1 MPDQIDTSAE
11 PGATAAPAPPRGGL
25 LWRHVPHAIFFFS
38 CACIMVVELVASR
51 LIASHLGSSLYT
63 WTAVIGVM
71 LAGITAGNVVGGR
84 LADRRRP
91 ETTLVWL
98 FLAASAACLAALGLN
113 AVVAATRPL
122 RGLAW
127 PLQILLSVAAIF
139 LLPAVALGTISP
151 SLAKVAIGRAR
162 RVGRTLGAFYA
173 CGTLGSL
180 AGTFLT
186 GFWLIFVLGHTI
198 AIGAAAG
205 MLAVLGAVSLLLAR
219 LKPCPTGEGGP
230 CPTGE
235 GELAGLKPCPT
246 GEKEPC
252 PTGDGG
258 ALFWPYTP
266 HAVVFL
272 TAVCLMIVELLAS
285 RMIAAQAGSSLY
297 TWTSVIGVVLAGM
310 SLGHIIGGAL
320 SDRLDPARLL
330 GWLFVAASASTA
342 SVLVLNHL
350 FSTHEPFAGWHWPAL
365 VFTTVLC
372 TFFVP
377 SVLLGTFAPVA
388 TKVAVQRATRVG
400 TAFGSV
406 SAWNAAGSILG
417 TVASGFWLI
426 SALGTRSLAMVVAVL
441 LALAGIALGPRRRFK
456 AAWAA
461 LVVAGLVLTR
471 VSVPQLA
478 DWKYAGVFQDEPA
491 VFHADSVYQ
500 YIRIYE
506 EAGQDVDH
514 TVRVVALDYLV
525 HGYVDL
531 KDPAYLNY
539 GYERV
544 YRDIGAR
551 YAGDR
556 TRVSAFFL
564 GGGSYTFPR
573 WLLKQWPGSEAMV
586 AEIDPM
592 VLEANHRATGL
603 SRTTPIRTVLMD
615 ARNAVEDLPSGRRF
629 DFVFGDAFNDLAVPY
644 HLTTLEFSRKVASH
658 LRPGGAYLVNV
669 IDNFDSGL
677 LLGAFVNTLQ
687 RVFAHVYVF
696 CTEPAG
702 VNRRRDTFVVA
713 ASNVPLDTT
722 GWEPNHG
729 TDFEGSLLTAANLAE
744 LRQKSAGRILTDDNA
759 PVENL
764 LAPVVR
770 QRTRADK

>member
-1 MPDQIDTSAE
+1 MRDQYD
-11 PGATAAPAPPRGGL
+11 ATAPPRGGL
-25 LWRHVPHAIFFFS
+25 LWRHVPHTIFFFS

-71 LAGITAGNVVGGR
+71 LAGITAGNVIGGR
-84 LADRRRP
+84 LADRSRP
-91 ETTLVWL
+91 GTPLVWL

-113 AVVAATRPL
+113 GLLAATRPL

-139 LLPAVALGTISP
+139 LLPATALGTISP
-151 SLAKVAIGRAR
+151 SLAKVAIGRGR

-173 CGTLGSL
+173 CGTLGSIV
-180 AGTFLT
+180 GTFLT
-186 GFWLIFVLGHTI
+186 GFWLIFALGHTV

-205 MLAVLGAVSLLLAR
+205 VLAVLGGVSVVAR
-219 LKPCPTGEGGP
+219 LTPCPAEETEPWPTERAREGGTP
-230 CPTGE
+230 RP
-235 GELAGLKPCPT
+235 AGQS
-246 GEKEPC
+246 
-252 PTGDGG
+252 G
-258 ALFWPYTP
+258 AIAWPYTP

-310 SLGHIIGGAL
+310 SLGHMIGGAL

-330 GWLFVAASASTA
+330 GRLFVAASAGVV

-350 FSTHEPFAGWHWPAL
+350 FSTHEWFGGWHWPAL
-365 VFTTVLC
+365 IFATVLC

-388 TKVAVQRATRVG
+388 TKVAVQRASGVG
-400 TAFGSV
+400 AAFGSV

-417 TVASGFWLI
+417 TVAAGFWLI
-426 SALGTRSLAMVVAVL
+426 SALGTRSLTMVVAVL
-441 LALAGIALGPRRRFK
+441 LALAGVALGPRRRLK
-456 AAWAA
+456 AGWAA
-461 LVVAGLVLTR
+461 LAIAGLVLTR

-478 DWKYAGVFQDEPA
+478 DWKGIGIFHDEEV
-491 VFHADSVYQ
+491 VFHADSAYQ
-500 YIRIYE
+500 YIRVYE
-506 EAGQDVDH
+506 EAGEDTTH
-514 TVRVVALDYLV
+514 TVRVLALDYLV

-544 YRDIGAR
+544 YRDIAQR
-551 YAGDR
+551 YLGGR
-556 TRVSAFFL
+556 TRASAFFL
-564 GGGSYTFPR
+564 GGGSFTFPR
-573 WLLKQWPGSEAMV
+573 WLLKQWPGSDATV

-592 VLEANHRATGL
+592 VLEANYRATGL
-603 SRTTPIRTVLMD
+603 SRSTPIRTILRD
-615 ARNAVEDLPSGRRF
+615 ARNAVEDLPAERRF
-629 DFVFGDAFNDLAVPY
+629 DFVFGDAFNDLSVPY
-644 HLTTLEFSRKVASH
+644 HLTTLEFSRQVASH
-658 LRPGGAYLVNV
+658 LQPGGAYLVNV

-687 RVFAHVYVF
+687 RVFGHVYIF

-713 ASNVPLDTT
+713 ASDAPLDTT
-722 GWEPNHG
+722 GWQPNHG
-729 TDFEGSLLTAANLAE
+729 TAFEGSLLTAANLAE
-744 LRQKSAGRILTDDNA
+744 LRRKSGGRLLTDDNA

-770 QRTRADK
+770 ERTRAEK